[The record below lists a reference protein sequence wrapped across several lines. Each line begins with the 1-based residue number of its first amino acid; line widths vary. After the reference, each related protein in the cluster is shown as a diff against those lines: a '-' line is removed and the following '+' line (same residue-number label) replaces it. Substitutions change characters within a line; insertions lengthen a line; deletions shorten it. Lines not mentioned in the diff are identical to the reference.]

1 MSALKLL
8 VLSNPAAPYLR
19 LLEELPDDT
28 HLLVGDRKEMFTE
41 AASSADAVLCGINQG
56 PLLRDLW
63 PSLKA
68 VRWVHSFS
76 AGVEGVLFPDLVS
89 SPVPLTNARG
99 VFARSLG
106 EYAIAS
112 CLFFAKDFRRMLR
125 SQAEGK
131 WDSYDLE
138 ELTGKILGIVG
149 YGEIGRAAAIRA
161 KAMGMKVYVVRRRPE
176 LAEVDPL
183 VDRVYAVAQR
193 GDLMADSDYVLAAAP
208 LTPQTRGLIGERELR
223 RMKPTGV
230 IMNLGR
236 GPVIDEA
243 ALIKVLEEG
252 TIRGAALDVFDEE
265 PLKDGH
271 PFYRLENVLLSA
283 HCADHTPGWVEE
295 AMQFFIDNFQRFYRN
310 EPLENVV
317 DKVHGY

>member
-1 MSALKLL
+1 MPALKLL
-8 VLSNPAAPYLR
+8 VLADPSAPYLR
-19 LLEELPDDT
+19 LLEQLPDDV
-28 HLLVGDRKEMFTE
+28 HIVVGDRKERFLE
-41 AASSADAVLCGINQG
+41 IAPAADAVLCGIGQG
-56 PLLRDLW
+56 GLLRELW
-63 PSLKA
+63 PLFKNLK
-68 VRWVHSFS
+68 WVHSFS
-76 AGVEGVLFPDLVS
+76 AGVESVLFQELVTS
-89 SPVPLTNARG
+89 AVPLTNARG

-106 EYAIAS
+106 EYAIAA
-112 CLFFAKDFRRMLR
+112 CLFFAKDFRRMVR

-131 WDSYDLE
+131 WDSYDVE
-138 ELTGKILGIVG
+138 ELTGKVLGVIG

-161 KAMGMKVYVVRRRPE
+161 KAMAMKVYAVRRRPE

-183 VDRVYAVAQR
+183 VDRVYSVPQR
-193 GDLMADSDYVLAAAP
+193 GDLMAESDYVLVASP
-208 LTPQTRGLIGERELR
+208 LTPTTKGLVGERELR

-243 ALIKVLEEG
+243 ALVKVLEEKR
-252 TIRGAALDVFDEE
+252 IRGAALDVFDVE
-265 PLKDGH
+265 PLPEGH

-295 AMQFFIDNFQRFYRN
+295 SMQFFIDNFMRFYRS

-317 DKVHGY
+317 DKVNGY